1 MKAQTPP
8 IYSPALRIASVN
20 HQDATVITPQ
30 VIHLEV
36 KKKKSQDPL
45 ETSALASEP
54 TAWDEAW
61 FHHYE

>member
-1 MKAQTPP
+1 MKAQIPP

-20 HQDATVITPQ
+20 HQDAAGFTPQ
-30 VIHLEV
+30 VIQLE
-36 KKKKSQDPL
+36 KKKSQDPL